1 MGVTAIAHI
10 TLLSD
15 DIHATRDFYCEML
28 GLREGE
34 RPPLPFPGYWLYGD
48 DGPLVHISDRAP
60 YLAHARE
67 IGLPEPRSAGPPI
80 DHIAFAASDYEQASA
95 LLERG
100 GVSAV
105 RNTVPGVGLRQL
117 FFRDPD
123 GVRIEVG
130 VMGAAD

>member
-15 DIHATRDFYCEML
+15 DIDATRDFYCETL

-34 RPPLPFPGYWLYGD
+34 RPPLPFPGHWLYGE
-48 DGPLVHISDRAP
+48 DGPLVHIADRAV
-60 YLAHARE
+60 YLAHARA
-67 IGLPEPRSAGPPI
+67 IGLPEPPAAGPPI
-80 DHIAFAASDYEQASA
+80 DHVAFAASDYDEASA
-95 LLERG
+95 RLERG

-105 RNTVPGVGLRQL
+105 ANSVPGVGLRQL
-117 FFRDPD
+117 FFCDPD

-130 VMGAAD
+130 VMGAVD

>member
-15 DIHATRDFYCEML
+15 DIDATRDFYCATL

-34 RPPLPFPGYWLYGD
+34 RPPLPFPGHWLYGE
-48 DGPLVHISDRAP
+48 DGPLVHIADRAV
-60 YLAHARE
+60 YLAHARA
-67 IGLPEPRSAGPPI
+67 IGLPEPPAAGPPI
-80 DHIAFAASDYEQASA
+80 DHIAFAATDYEEASA
-95 LLERG
+95 RLERG

-105 RNTVPGVGLRQL
+105 RNRVPGVGLRQL
-117 FFRDPD
+117 FFCDPD

-130 VMGAAD
+130 VQAGAG

>member
-15 DIHATRDFYCEML
+15 DIDATRDFYCETL

-34 RPPLPFPGYWLYGD
+34 RPPLPFPGHWLYGE
-48 DGPLVHISDRAP
+48 DGPLVHIADRAV
-60 YLAHARE
+60 YLAHARA
-67 IGLPEPRSAGPPI
+67 IGLPEPPSAGPPI
-80 DHIAFAASDYEQASA
+80 DHVAFAASDYDEASA
-95 LLERG
+95 RLERG

-105 RNTVPGVGLRQL
+105 RNSVPGVGLRQL
-117 FFRDPD
+117 FFCDPD

-130 VMGAAD
+130 VLAAAD

>member
-15 DIHATRDFYCEML
+15 DIDATRDFYCETL

-34 RPPLPFPGYWLYGD
+34 RPPLPFPGHWLYGD
-48 DGPLVHISDRAP
+48 DGPLIHIADRAV
-60 YLAHARE
+60 YLAHARA
-67 IGLPEPRSAGPPI
+67 IGLPDLPVGGPPI
-80 DHIAFAASDYEQASA
+80 DHVAFAASDYDEASA
-95 LLERG
+95 RLERG

>member
-15 DIHATRDFYCEML
+15 DIDATRDFYCEAL

-34 RPPLPFPGYWLYGD
+34 RPPLPFPGHWLYGE
-48 DGPLVHISDRAP
+48 DGPLVHIADRAV
-60 YLAHARE
+60 YLAHARA
-67 IGLPEPRSAGPPI
+67 IGLPEPPAAGPPI
-80 DHIAFAASDYEQASA
+80 DHVAFAASDYDEASA
-95 LLERG
+95 RLERG

-105 RNTVPGVGLRQL
+105 RNSVPGVGLRQL
-117 FFRDPD
+117 FFCDPD

-130 VMGAAD
+130 VLGAAD